1 MQPGIV
7 ALRGAGMAA
16 WEEDLRAV
24 RQDSFDGGRGREPL
38 VFTQRFYGLI
48 SGLRP
53 QIQRAWG
60 EGGHVHVV
68 DSPEIG
74 GPGPRVSQSRIR
86 LRDHGEFV
94 SVELF
99 SYANGAPRPNRGA
112 GLDRDIRVAEL
123 EPLANVMEI
132 YRTAVGF
139 LQLALNLDLMLAG
152 SQWLYEHAAAVHFVT
167 TGRWGSVGEIYRRVA
182 REFAVSDSFEG
193 MLAMLGPRA
202 DAGGASGSHGS
213 NGSADS
219 VEMRLTNAQL
229 QRTLDAQ

>member
-24 RQDSFDGGRGREPL
+24 RQDSFDVGRGREPL

-74 GPGPRVSQSRIR
+74 GPGPRVSQHRIR
-86 LRDHGEFV
+86 LRNHGEFV
-94 SVELF
+94 SIELF
-99 SYANGAPRPNRGA
+99 SYADGASRPNRGA
-112 GLDRDIRVAEL
+112 GLDRDVRVAGI
-123 EPLANVMEI
+123 EPLAYVNEM
-132 YRTAVGF
+132 YHTAVDF
-139 LQLALNLDLMLAG
+139 L
-152 SQWLYEHAAAVHFVT
+152 
-167 TGRWGSVGEIYRRVA
+167 
-182 REFAVSDSFEG
+182 
-193 MLAMLGPRA
+193 
-202 DAGGASGSHGS
+202 
-213 NGSADS
+213 
-219 VEMRLTNAQL
+219 
-229 QRTLDAQ
+229 